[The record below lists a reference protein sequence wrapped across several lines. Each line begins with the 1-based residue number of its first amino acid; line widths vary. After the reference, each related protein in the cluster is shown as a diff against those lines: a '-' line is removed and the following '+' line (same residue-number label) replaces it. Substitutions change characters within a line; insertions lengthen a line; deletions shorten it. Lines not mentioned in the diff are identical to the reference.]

1 MITFPLI
8 TIWMWFEAAM
18 AVQSLSNNT
27 LRKLVAGP
35 TVFICDECIELRMDI
50 IREENKS
57 SLVKS
62 RDGIPTPKEIC
73 KVLDDY
79 VIGQQHAKRV
89 LSVARSE
96 ERRVG
101 KEGATVL

>member
-1 MITFPLI
+1 MIIFPLI
-8 TIWMWFEAAM
+8 TTRMWFEVAM

-35 TVFICDECIELRMDI
+35 TVFICDECVELCMDI

-57 SLVKS
+57 LLVKS

-73 KVLDDY
+73 KVPDDY
-79 VIGQQHAKRV
+79 
-89 LSVARSE
+89 
-96 ERRVG
+96 
-101 KEGATVL
+101 

>member
-1 MITFPLI
+1 MIILPLI
-8 TIWMWFEAAM
+8 TTWIWFEVAM

-35 TVFICDECIELRMDI
+35 TVFICDECVELCMDI
-50 IREENKS
+50 IREENRS

-62 RDGIPTPKEIC
+62 RDGISTPKEIC

-79 VIGQQHAKRV
+79 
-89 LSVARSE
+89 
-96 ERRVG
+96 
-101 KEGATVL
+101 

>member
-1 MITFPLI
+1 MIIFPLI
-8 TIWMWFEAAM
+8 TTWMWFEVAM

-35 TVFICDECIELRMDI
+35 TVFIRDECVELRMDI

-57 SLVKS
+57 SLVES
-62 RDGIPTPKEIC
+62 RDGIPTSAEIC

-79 VIGQQHAKRV
+79 
-89 LSVARSE
+89 
-96 ERRVG
+96 
-101 KEGATVL
+101 